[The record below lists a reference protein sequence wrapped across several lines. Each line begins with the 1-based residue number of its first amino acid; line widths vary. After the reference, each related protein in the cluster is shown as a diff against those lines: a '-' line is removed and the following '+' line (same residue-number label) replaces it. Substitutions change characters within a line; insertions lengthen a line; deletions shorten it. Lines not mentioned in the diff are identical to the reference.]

1 MEQKRT
7 RKIFFAV
14 IVSAVP
20 EMAEA
25 RLQRLEDAIHDLADG
40 SQKEQGD
47 REKRKKKMLTFKF
60 KRKEQQYELNRDTLD
75 SLEDLRDLIEVG
87 SVNRSGEGRNL

>member
-1 MEQKRT
+1 MVQERT
-7 RKIFFAV
+7 RKIFLAV

-25 RLQRLEDAIHDLADG
+25 RLQRLEDAIHDLADC

-47 REKRKKKMLTFKF
+47 REKRKKKMPTFKF
-60 KRKEQQYELNRDTLD
+60 KGKEQQ
-75 SLEDLRDLIEVG
+75 
-87 SVNRSGEGRNL
+87 